1 MSSRTGRGTSVRG
14 YTRRRKSGLDLDL
27 NLPAGEN
34 QIAENPA
41 GENREQEGPSIQL
54 GLREVEV
61 QANPPQPIVFEEVPM
76 IDVEEIDDDDVID
89 NSYWTFMS

>member
-1 MSSRTGRGTSVRG
+1 
-14 YTRRRKSGLDLDL
+14 LDLDL

-54 GLREVEV
+54 GIREVEV

-76 IDVEEIDDDDVID
+76 IDVEEIEDDDVIE
-89 NSYWTFMS
+89 SSPRAFAEVYIPFCIFLVSIVF